1 MEDPTHKAKITA
13 AQARALLPE
22 LNASG
27 LPLAEFA
34 RQRGI
39 AAAPLYNERRSARLK
54 ASRSR
59 RAAFAEVVVARA
71 DSPPR
76 AATSDHYEVGLPNQ
90 LTLRIPRNFDDVSL
104 RRLLG
109 TLSAC

>member
-1 MEDPTHKAKITA
+1 MEDPTQKAKITA

-22 LNASG
+22 LEASG
-27 LPLAEFA
+27 LPITEFA

-39 AAAPLYNERRSARLK
+39 ASPPLYNERRSARLK

-71 DSPPR
+71 DSSPR
-76 AATSDHYEVGLPNQ
+76 AATRDHFEVELPNQ
-90 LTLRIPRNFDDVSL
+90 LTLRIPSDFDDVSL

>member
-1 MEDPTHKAKITA
+1 MEDPTQKAKITA

-39 AAAPLYNERRSARLK
+39 AAAPLYNGRRSARLK
-54 ASRSR
+54 DARSR
-59 RAAFAEVVVARA
+59 RAAFAEVVVARP
-71 DSPPR
+71 DSSPR
-76 AATSDHYEVGLPNQ
+76 AATNDHFEVDLPNR
-90 LTLRIPRNFDDVSL
+90 LTLRIPRDFDDVTL